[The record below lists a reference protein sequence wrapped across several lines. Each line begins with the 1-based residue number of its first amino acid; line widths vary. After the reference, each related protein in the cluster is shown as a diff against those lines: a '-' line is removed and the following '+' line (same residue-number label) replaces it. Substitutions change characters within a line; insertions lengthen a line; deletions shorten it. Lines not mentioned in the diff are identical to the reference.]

1 HAPNPNTKAVGDI
14 MHFDP
19 STLTSPPV
27 IIGLIAVVLILVI
40 GIALAIRRHRRTTAE
55 LRTRFGTEYDQAL
68 RESRDSRKAEARLM
82 ARVERVRHF
91 TIRDLTETE
100 RARYLA
106 DWEAVQSHFVDR
118 PRGAVTEADEL
129 VSSLLQ
135 ARGYPKANFD
145 QRVADIS
152 VDHARLVEPY
162 RSACAISVRASRNEA
177 STEELRTA
185 MIHYRAL
192 FEELLQVKTP
202 SESRAL
208 V

>member
-1 HAPNPNTKAVGDI
+1 
-14 MHFDP
+14 M
-19 STLTSPPV
+19 
-27 IIGLIAVVLILVI
+27 
-40 GIALAIRRHRRTTAE
+40 
-55 LRTRFGTEYDQAL
+55 
-68 RESRDSRKAEARLM
+68 
-82 ARVERVRHF
+82 
-91 TIRDLTETE
+91 
-100 RARYLA
+100 
-106 DWEAVQSHFVDR
+106 
-118 PRGAVTEADEL
+118 TEADEL